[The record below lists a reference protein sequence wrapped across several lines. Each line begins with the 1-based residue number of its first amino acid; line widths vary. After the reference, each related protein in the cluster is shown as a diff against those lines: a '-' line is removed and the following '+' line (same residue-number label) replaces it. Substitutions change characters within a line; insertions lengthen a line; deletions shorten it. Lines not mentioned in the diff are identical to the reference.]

1 MSRTIRFHLD
11 EHVDSAIADGLRR
24 RGIEVSTTAEA
35 NLLGA
40 ADPDQLAFAVQEKRV
55 LVTFDKDFL
64 ATTGRGEHHTGIA
77 YRFQGNSNIGQV
89 IRGLELIWEL
99 LEPDEMKD
107 RVEYL

>member
-1 MSRTIRFHLD
+1 
-11 EHVDSAIADGLRR
+11 VDSAIADGLRR
-24 RGIEVSTTAEA
+24 RGINVTTTAEA

-40 ADPDQLAFAVQEKRV
+40 ADPEQLAFAVLETRV

-64 ATTGRGEHHTGIA
+64 ATTGRNEHHFGVA

-99 LEPDEMKD
+99 LESEEMRD